1 MKLTTENPEMIT
13 GILCVPCENL
23 VSGNRYAIRMRDDGQ
38 QFEEAPSPIHATTN
52 YVRLPRVIRHE
63 RIPRLRC
70 VAAGQGMVIL
80 SSSIRPLCPRTLVA
94 MASSGLKLPRRRK

>member
-38 QFEEAPSPIHATTN
+38 QFEEAPIPI
-52 YVRLPRVIRHE
+52 P
-63 RIPRLRC
+63 PD
-70 VAAGQGMVIL
+70 
-80 SSSIRPLCPRTLVA
+80 
-94 MASSGLKLPRRRK
+94 